1 MIYNLTLDGFKSQR
15 KEGIYVF
22 HSPGCFTCEHHIE
35 IFSKH
40 FSNFYMIS
48 TMEDPEYFESIG
60 IKLTP
65 ETRIYKNND
74 LIFRKDGVMF
84 DTQLDEMRKYLN

>member
-1 MIYNLTLDGFKSQR
+1 
-15 KEGIYVF
+15 
-22 HSPGCFTCEHHIE
+22 
-35 IFSKH
+35 
-40 FSNFYMIS
+40 MIS

-65 ETRIYKNND
+65 ETRIYKNDD

-84 DTQLDEMRKYLN
+84 DTQLDEMRKFLN